1 MFNEKQNT
9 LFEIATIKSG
19 SKASA
24 QANVNSFL
32 QVAMKESAKT
42 LSGNGSSKFQST
54 GNAFVD
60 QFSFLGSYKAPR
72 TYADIAKDMSILW
85 GENPEKAVKF
95 TLYMR
100 MITRKVQLFDETVT
114 ETVQRGAGL
123 KHESIMRMVW
133 LYQKD
138 RNIFWKNI
146 YLFVAVG
153 SWKDVIQML
162 KYDVEYHG
170 WDNKV
175 LNWNS
180 FRDLLFAGLENPITS
195 ELIKKYLPQIK
206 SRSKCTTLS
215 SQSDTIIGKWIAST
229 LNLDYKGYRKLKTS
243 GSAHKWQ
250 QLISQGKHVNINFDT
265 IHGRAL
271 ALLVSG
277 KYITNNKLED
287 KYLAWIESKPV
298 AKFTGYVHE
307 LFKDLNGDVGGSRGN
322 MKLFQAITINKQFD
336 GLVELGRT
344 NAVTESG
351 LIVVRDTS
359 CSMNSIASGTNMSS
373 NAIGK
378 ALALYFSAFLDGK
391 FKDAFI
397 EFSSSAKLHTWK
409 GSTAVEK
416 WKNDSCEAYGG
427 TNFMSVAA
435 LICEIKGQG
444 VPEKDFPTGIL
455 CVSDGEFNPSALN
468 KTNVDSFKDN
478 LRDAGFSDEYVDNF
492 KIVLWNIQN
501 SYYGRNSGKK
511 FETHGDVKN
520 VFYFSGYE
528 ASTVAFLTGMEGK
541 TSENGEPIVPQNAAE
556 LFEAAMDQEVLNMV
570 EL

>member
-1 MFNEKQNT
+1 
-9 LFEIATIKSG
+9 
-19 SKASA
+19 
-24 QANVNSFL
+24 
-32 QVAMKESAKT
+32 
-42 LSGNGSSKFQST
+42 
-54 GNAFVD
+54 
-60 QFSFLGSYKAPR
+60 
-72 TYADIAKDMSILW
+72 
-85 GENPEKAVKF
+85 
-95 TLYMR
+95 MR
-100 MITRKVQLFDETVT
+100 MI
-114 ETVQRGAGL
+114 
-123 KHESIMRMVW
+123 W

-138 RNIFWKNI
+138 KNVFWANIF
-146 YLFVAVG
+146 LFVAVG
-153 SWKDVIQML
+153 SWKDIIQML
-162 KYDVEYHG
+162 KYDIEYHG
-170 WDNKV
+170 WDNRILDWK
-175 LNWNS
+175 S
-180 FRDLLFAGLENPITS
+180 FENMLFAGLGNPKTS
-195 ELIKKYLPQIK
+195 NLIKKYLPQIK
-206 SRSKCTTLS
+206 TRSKCTTLN

-243 GSAHKWQ
+243 GTAHAWQ
-250 QLISQGKHVNINFDT
+250 QLISQGKHLDINFDT
-265 IHGRAL
+265 VHGRAL

-287 KYLAWIESKPV
+287 KYTAWIESKPV

-307 LFKDLNGDVGGSRGN
+307 LFKDLSGDVGGSYGKDMN
-322 MKLFQAITINKQFD
+322 MFQAMTINKQFD

-359 CSMNSIASGTNMSS
+359 CSMNSIAIGTNMSS

-397 EFSSSAKLHTWK
+397 EFSNSATLRTWK

-416 WKNDSCEAYGG
+416 WENDSCEAYGG
-427 TNFMSVAA
+427 TNFLSVAM
-435 LICEIKGQG
+435 LICEIKEQG

-455 CVSDGEFNPSALN
+455 CVSDGEFDPAALN
-468 KTNVDSFKDN
+468 KTNVDAFRDS
-478 LRDAGFSDEYVDNF
+478 LRNVGFSDEYVENF
-492 KIVLWNIQN
+492 KIVLWNIAN
-501 SYYGRNSGKK
+501 SFYGRNSGQK

-570 EL
+570 EI